1 MGRVL
6 AVANMK
12 GGVGKTTVTINLG
25 AALAERG
32 QRLLLVDMD
41 PQSNLSI
48 GLGIDVVGLSQSM
61 YDVLMDPG
69 LSLEAILLRS
79 EGLTV
84 APAHLNMVAVEVEL
98 AARIGKEKVLRKKL
112 APLRERFDVILIDC
126 PPSLGLLTI
135 NALAAADAVVVPI
148 QGQYYA
154 LYGVTQ
160 LMRTVHLVRE
170 ELNEQL
176 SLLGVVVTLLGRTKL
191 AREVLAEVERFF
203 GQKLFA
209 TVLHQSAKVA
219 EAPTRGQS
227 ILAYEPHGRSAAEYR
242 QLAEEVL
249 ARCLAR

>member
-12 GGVGKTTVTINLG
+12 GGVGKTTVTVNLG

-48 GLGIDVVGLSQSM
+48 GLGIDVVALSQSM

-69 LSLEAILLRS
+69 LSLAAILS
-79 EGLTV
+79 PCEGLTV

-112 APLRERFDVILIDC
+112 APLRERFDVVLIDC

-135 NALAAADAVVVPI
+135 NALAAADAVLVPV

-170 ELNEQL
+170 VLNEEL
-176 SLLGVVVTLLGRTKL
+176 GLLGVVVSLLGRTKL
-191 AREVLAEVERFF
+191 E
-203 GQKLFA
+203 
-209 TVLHQSAKVA
+209 
-219 EAPTRGQS
+219 
-227 ILAYEPHGRSAAEYR
+227 
-242 QLAEEVL
+242 
-249 ARCLAR
+249 

>member
-1 MGRVL
+1 MGRVV
-6 AVANMK
+6 AIANMK
-12 GGVGKTTVTINLG
+12 GGVGKTTVATNLG
-25 AALAERG
+25 AALAARG
-32 QRLLLVDMD
+32 QRLLLIDMD

-48 GLGIDVVGLSQSM
+48 GLGIDVVALERSM
-61 YDVLMDPG
+61 YDVLMDPT
-69 LSLEAILLRS
+69 LALEAIVQLC
-79 EGLTV
+79 EGLQV

-112 APLRERFDVILIDC
+112 APVRDQFDFVLIDC

-135 NALAAADAVVVPI
+135 NALAAADAVLVPV

-170 ELNEQL
+170 ELNENL
-176 SLLGVVVTLLGRTKL
+176 CLLGVVVTLLGRTKL
-191 AREVLAEVERFF
+191 AREVVAEVERY
-203 GQKLFA
+203 FA
-209 TVLHQSAKVA
+209 GKVFRTVIHQSAKLA

-242 QLAEEVL
+242 QLAEEVM
-249 ARCLAR
+249 ARCRGH